1 MNNEFNSR
9 FRKAQKR
16 HNLIF
21 RIATALIVMTFLLI
35 VIWYAFFGTLVYQG
49 VTDPTSAGS
58 WIGRFL
64 NSVNEQIK

>member
-21 RIATALIVMTFLLI
+21 RFAATLIFMVFLLI
-35 VIWYAFFGTLVYQG
+35 VIWYAFLGTLLYQG
-49 VTDPTSAGS
+49 ATDPTSVGS
-58 WIGRFL
+58 WIGKFL